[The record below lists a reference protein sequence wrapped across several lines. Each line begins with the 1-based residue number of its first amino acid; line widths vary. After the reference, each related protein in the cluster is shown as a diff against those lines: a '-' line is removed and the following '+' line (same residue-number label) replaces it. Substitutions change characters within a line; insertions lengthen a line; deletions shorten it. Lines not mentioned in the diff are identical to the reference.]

1 MVIVNIKLFARV
13 MLGWF
18 FYCVNNFGNRFVL
31 IWRMLWLLAGLCIF
45 CNTSAQTASLSGNVL
60 DENGNGLSG
69 VYLVAVHP
77 ETSEVLTATASDDD
91 GKYVLGSVPLRF
103 ILNVTRLGYASQNI
117 PVAGETDLDAIK
129 TIRMQVDAAQID
141 EVIVTADAPRIRRE
155 VGKFVMRNISA
166 SPFAKGS
173 NALNFLRFMPMVDVR
188 PEGGISILGKNDARI
203 HIDGRSVG
211 SNQMAE
217 QMLKGI
223 SASEIASIEI
233 IPMSGSADAAE
244 NRGGIINIVLKRP
257 DEGMRLIAT
266 VEDRQGYYNSPQGV
280 LFMNYA
286 GKRLDL
292 TAGVTVS
299 YNQLR
304 QDSEHEYDYLQ
315 TGLFTHSE
323 FHEKTKSLY
332 GGGYVN
338 LDYRIADRHRLGAQI
353 NLSSTNYRN
362 RSSSVNSYGMV
373 GSSRIDSIYR
383 ADVRMKSPEANLNWG
398 ANLNYGFN
406 IDDKGSRL
414 GVDFDFIDNEN
425 KRDIYSLYHRDS
437 DASSVTTDD
446 FLQRPRTYTQVY
458 GGRAEYL
465 HCFNA
470 DNKLRIGISA
480 YRGKADNDFFYGIYS
495 GESYVSD
502 PRRTNGFVYK
512 DYNFAGHASFLR
524 VWSEK
529 FETEIGVRVEKY
541 YARGMQQTTSETI
554 NRDEFDVFPSLSL
567 LYMPSD
573 DHELSLDFSSSISR
587 PYYGLLNPFITYTS
601 PSTYVQNNPYLRSS
615 KGYELMFAYM
625 LLDDYMLTVDYLYDD
640 NLWTEFT
647 LPAGDM
653 TRTFTDNYGNSHVLD
668 ISLFVS
674 KSLFRDYWNLSAEA
688 MMGYERTH
696 GDVSGQR
703 IDIKDFSYGIT
714 LKSNLALSK
723 KHNWYFDM
731 KYKYSSESRKAAFE
745 IGSTHE
751 MEIYIMKQFQRASL
765 SAGVYN
771 VLIPAVTICNT
782 FTDYR
787 FSITNKRYVT
797 GVVTFSYTF
806 GNQRAR
812 RVEKRQ
818 NESIEKRMQ

>member
-1 MVIVNIKLFARV
+1 MP
-13 MLGWF
+13 GWF
-18 FYCVNNFGNRFVL
+18 LDCVNSLGNRFVL
-31 IWRMLWLLAGLCIF
+31 RLLWLLAGLCVF
-45 CNTSAQTASLSGNVL
+45 CNASAQTVSLSGNVL
-60 DENGNGLSG
+60 DENGNGLPG

-77 ETSEVLTATASDDD
+77 ETSEVLAAAASDDD
-91 GKYVLGSVPLRF
+91 GKYVLVSVPLRF
-103 ILNVTRLGYASQNI
+103 ILNVTRLGYTGQNI
-117 PVAGETDLDAIK
+117 PVDGETDLDAIR

-155 VGKFVMRNISA
+155 VGKFVMRNIAA

-173 NALNFLRFMPMVDVR
+173 NAHNFLRFMPMVDVR
-188 PEGGISILGKNDARI
+188 PEGGISIFGKNDVSIR
-203 HIDGRSVG
+203 IDGRSVG
-211 SNQMAE
+211 SNEMAE

-223 SASEIASIEI
+223 SASEIARIEI
-233 IPMSGSADAAE
+233 IPVTGSSYAAE
-244 NRGGIINIVLKRP
+244 NRSGIINIVLKQP
-257 DEGMRLIAT
+257 DEGVRLIAT
-266 VEDRQGYYNSPQGV
+266 AEDRQGYYNSPQGV

-286 GKRLDL
+286 GKRLGL
-292 TAGVTVS
+292 TAGVTAS
-299 YNQLR
+299 YNQVR
-304 QDSEHEYDYLQ
+304 QEADHEYDYFQ
-315 TGLFTHSE
+315 TGLASRSE
-323 FHEKTKSLY
+323 FQERTKSLF

-338 LDYRIADRHRLGAQI
+338 WDYRIADRHKLGAQI
-353 NLSSTNYRN
+353 SLNSTNYRN
-362 RSSSVNSYGMV
+362 RSSSVSSYGRV
-373 GSSRIDSIYR
+373 GSNRIDSVYR
-383 ADVRMKSPEANLNWG
+383 ADVRTESPTVNLNWA
-398 ANLNYGFN
+398 ANFNYVFN
-406 IDDKGSRL
+406 IDDNGSRL
-414 GVDFDFIDNEN
+414 SIDFDFMDNANE
-425 KRDIYSLYHRDS
+425 RDMYNLYRRDS
-437 DASSVTTDD
+437 DASSVVTDD
-446 FLQRPRTYTQVY
+446 FIQRPRTDTRVY

-470 DNKLRIGISA
+470 DNTLRVGISA